1 MRHRRWYVTFFSAAC
16 ERVSFF
22 LLPLLSLSLSLS
34 LRNTQTHTTK
44 NTIPK
49 IREKTRKILEDSQYV
64 VTCADNGQSVIE
76 ISRDKDFDLILIARE
91 LPTIDGL
98 ATTKIFRQ
106 REARRKRKRR
116 TPVIV
121 FTDMLTQDDLR
132 LYQDIGMDGCI
143 PKPVDRK
150 SLLDT
155 IKQAVPKHYAGPPL
169 SPRTKVKMKQPGI
182 DHSTI
187 TITSRHAKTLVD
199 LQKAN
204 ESPAS
209 ENKEK
214 TTKMG
219 VRDNKKT
226 MMSTFE
232 RSRRR
237 DREKKK
243 GKQSKDIENGTYTHN
258 PDTELAYS
266 VLRFGDCPKDV
277 PLFHFVVIHDFFDS
291 METMRIFFK
300 PLVRKFQGLRVLV
313 FNLPGQA
320 YTKWSRKQL
329 LNNKFYA
336 EVLQGLL
343 RHVDGTFIS
352 SISFFKSCSKCFFA

>member
-1 MRHRRWYVTFFSAAC
+1 
-16 ERVSFF
+16 
-22 LLPLLSLSLSLS
+22 
-34 LRNTQTHTTK
+34 
-44 NTIPK
+44 
-49 IREKTRKILEDSQYV
+49 

-76 ISRDKDFDLILIARE
+76 ISKSKDFDLILIARE

-155 IKQAVPKHYAGPPL
+155 ITQAVPKHYAGPPL

-182 DHSTI
+182 DHSAI
-187 TITSRHAKTLVD
+187 TVTSRHAKTLVD
-199 LQKAN
+199 LHNAN
-204 ESPAS
+204 ETNSPIVGIDKNLKKKS
-209 ENKEK
+209 SSPRRTK
-214 TTKMG
+214 TTA
-219 VRDNKKT
+219 
-226 MMSTFE
+226 MSTFE
-232 RSRRR
+232 RTRRAER
-237 DREKKK
+237 KKKK
-243 GKQSKDIENGTYTHN
+243 GTETKDIESGTYTHN

-266 VLRFGDCPKDV
+266 VLKFGDCPKDV

-343 RHVDGTFIS
+343 QHVDGMLFDVV
-352 SISFFKSCSKCFFA
+352 A